1 MIQTQILS
9 NGAHHVNLQCHL
21 LTIMLLEKELGVG
34 HFIVDLLKCLFLDG
48 GYPIMAF
55 TFL

>member
-1 MIQTQILS
+1 MV
-9 NGAHHVNLQCHL
+9 AHHVNLQCHL

-48 GYPIMAF
+48 DYPIIAF